1 MYQIIIC
8 HGGFAFPYVGSAPPA
23 PGVGVPQSTLTPDAH
38 RHAPIRA
45 KLPLL
50 READTSAQARAADA
64 DAPAPAGA
72 QPAPQGAA
80 APPESAQN
88 VSVAQFLQLF
98 SAVVVPM
105 FLAVA
110 DQTLLA
116 TATPSIAQELGAL
129 RDTTWIAL
137 GYMIAMTVTA
147 PLYGR
152 TGDRYGRRDMLLLAM
167 ALFAAGSLA
176 CGLARDLAQLVAGR
190 VLQGLGGG
198 GLIVLSQALV
208 GELVPPRQRGRFQ
221 GFFATNFSVA
231 SIGGPIIG
239 GLVVHH
245 ASWRWLFFANLPLC
259 LLAAWRLRRLPQQ
272 HALVPRGLSDVA
284 GAVLFALA
292 TTASLLWVSFA
303 GHRFAWWSTPSA
315 VLLALALALWVL
327 LARRERRHAEPFLP
341 VELLRDASILRMSL
355 TVICFGATMFSL
367 VFFLPIF
374 LQLGRGHD
382 ARASGLLLLPVT
394 LGVVVGS
401 TFTGRVITR
410 FGHPTRMPTL
420 GLALAGVALFA
431 LALLPLHPGLLTA
444 AGFVCGIGLGS
455 VMPTA
460 QMVVQ
465 WLAGR
470 EALGAA
476 TSIVTLSR
484 ATGSAL
490 GTACFGAVVF
500 ALLPGGGVLQEG
512 MRSAAAGAM
521 PVEVVEH
528 AFRIGFAAAACVALL
543 GAAIAA
549 RIRPVV
555 F

>member
-1 MYQIIIC
+1 M
-8 HGGFAFPYVGSAPPA
+8 GVPAAETRSPAPASAADGDPPA
-23 PGVGVPQSTLTPDAH
+23 PGPAETPAVSTAH
-38 RHAPIRA
+38 
-45 KLPLL
+45 
-50 READTSAQARAADA
+50 
-64 DAPAPAGA
+64 
-72 QPAPQGAA
+72 
-80 APPESAQN
+80 
-88 VSVAQFLQLF
+88 FLQLF
-98 SAVVVPM
+98 SAVMVPM

-116 TATPSIAQELGAL
+116 TATPRIALELGGL

-137 GYMIAMTVTA
+137 GYMMSITVTA

-152 TGDRYGRRDMLLLAM
+152 LGDRYGRRDMLLVAM
-167 ALFAAGSLA
+167 LLFAAGSLA
-176 CGLARDLAQLVAGR
+176 CALAPGMLALVAGR

-221 GFFATNFSVA
+221 GYFATNFSLA

-245 ASWRWLFFANLPLC
+245 GSWRWLFYANLPLC

-272 HALVPRGLSDVA
+272 HSLAPRPISDLGGAL
-284 GAVLFALA
+284 LFAVAA
-292 TTASLLWVSFA
+292 TLGLLWVSFA
-303 GHRFAWWSTPSA
+303 GHRFAWVSPTSA
-315 VLLALALALWVL
+315 LLLGTTLALGWALL
-327 LARRERRHAEPFLP
+327 RRERTHAEPFLP
-341 VELLRDASILRMSL
+341 VELLRNPSIRGMAL
-355 TVICFGATMFSL
+355 TVVCFGAAMFSL

-382 ARASGLLLLPVT
+382 ARAAGLLLLPVT
-394 LGVVVGS
+394 LGIVAGS
-401 TFTGRVITR
+401 TLTGRLISR
-410 FGHPTRMPTL
+410 FGHPTRLPAA
-420 GLALAGVALFA
+420 GLALAGCSLLA
-431 LALLPLHPGLLTA
+431 LALLPLQPALLGGL
-444 AGFVCGIGLGS
+444 GFACGVGLGS

-460 QMVVQ
+460 QIVVQ

-476 TSIVTLSR
+476 TSIVSLSR

-500 ALLPGGGVLQEG
+500 ALLPDIPLETLAEG
-512 MRSAAAGAM
+512 ARQGPLAIASAADLARIGL
-521 PVEVVEH
+521 
-528 AFRIGFAAAACVALL
+528 AFRVGFGGAGFVALL
-543 GAAIAA
+543 GALAAA
-549 RIRPVV
+549 RIRPVG